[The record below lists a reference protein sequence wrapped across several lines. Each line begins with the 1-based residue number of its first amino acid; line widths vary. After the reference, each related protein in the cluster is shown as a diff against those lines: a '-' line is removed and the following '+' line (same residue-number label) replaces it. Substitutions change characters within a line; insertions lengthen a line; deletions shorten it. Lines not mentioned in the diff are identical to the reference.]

1 MRTNIKKKLELN
13 KITICKLDN
22 IELGLALAG
31 YCPPLSEGEQESC
44 ADFFDCVTILGDIT
58 KGESTAGC

>member
-1 MRTNIKKKLELN
+1 MRTNIKKKLGLN

-22 IELGLALAG
+22 IEMSLAFAG
-31 YCPPLSEGEQESC
+31 DCPPLSEGERESC
-44 ADFFDCVTILGDIT
+44 IDFFDCVTILTDIT